1 MYYYYL
7 CLSVCRSPVVSVT
20 LSYTQPITLP
30 TRYGRLA
37 VCPLRTGRP
46 LWPVTQYAHWE
57 CQPLVTLLTPL
68 KLLSFPSYDH
78 TPAAIFRRH
87 CFPWHNIY
95 SEICNILTPLS
106 QLECSSNSIV
116 IGNQCTTILLLCG
129 SHITTLYHPPSL
141 HHPLSLHHPPSI
153 TLSLSITLPL
163 SPSLSPSPSLYHPLS
178 LHHPPSITLSLSWV
192 TSTH

>member
-1 MYYYYL
+1 M
-7 CLSVCRSPVVSVT
+7 
-20 LSYTQPITLP
+20 
-30 TRYGRLA
+30 
-37 VCPLRTGRP
+37 
-46 LWPVTQYAHWE
+46 
-57 CQPLVTLLTPL
+57 TLLTPL

-178 LHHPPSITLSLSWV
+178 LHHPPSITLSLSITLPLSPSLSPSPSLCHPLYITPSHPFDIISIQCITTPV
-192 TSTH
+192 PVILIFFIAFGNCHQPIFMFVY